1 MTHERTGEPDRSRP
15 ATGSEALIINPAAG
29 SGGAGRQ
36 VIAWA
41 KRRPGCR
48 VQQTRRAGDA
58 RRFAA
63 QAVDEGVR
71 RLILAGG
78 DGTIHEAVNGL
89 PSLAGMTLGIV
100 PLGTGNDLARCLGLP
115 LEIESVL
122 GVLEAGHAVPMD
134 LIRATSADGR
144 TTTRVVNAASGGFSN
159 VLHRALS
166 GDMKRMFG
174 PLAYLLAAINA
185 FHKASNHHVSITHDG
200 RRFEA
205 DACAVMVCNGRY
217 AAGGQE
223 LAPGAR
229 PDSSRAKLI
238 CVSAPGWRDRFGL
251 LVRYYLGR
259 YLRDRRVISH
269 EVRRVRVE
277 SSRPM
282 RFYADGEPLGKT
294 PLTFEVLSGALRVI
308 VPGKAGDQTTGP
320 PGGGGPASSADR

>member
-1 MTHERTGEPDRSRP
+1 MAPARP
-15 ATGSEALIINPAAG
+15 VQSDSSTPCAGGAELIINPAAG
-29 SGGAGRQ
+29 SGGASRRVRQ
-36 VIAWA
+36 
-41 KRRPGCR
+41 
-48 VQQTRRAGDA
+48 TSRAGDA

-63 QAVDEGVR
+63 EAVEAGVR

-89 PSLAGMTLGIV
+89 SCLEEVTLGIV

-115 LEIESVL
+115 LEIDAVL
-122 GVLEAGHAVPMD
+122 SVLEAGHAEPMD
-134 LIRATSADGR
+134 LIRATSVEDDAP
-144 TTTRVVNAASGGFSN
+144 TTLVVNAASGGFSN

-166 GDMKRMFG
+166 GDMKRVFG
-174 PLAYLLAAINA
+174 PLAYLLAAVNA
-185 FHKASNHHVSITHDG
+185 FHKAPNYRVTITHDG
-200 RRFEA
+200 RDFET

-269 EVRRVRVE
+269 EVRRVSVA
-277 SSRPM
+277 SSGPM

-294 PLTFEVLSGALRVI
+294 PLSFEVLSGALRVI
-308 VPGKAGDQTTGP
+308 VPAEAGDQTTGP
-320 PGGGGPASSADR
+320 PGGGGPA